1 MVAPLVITNFGARA
15 ERSAFFLMLNVIS
28 ELVYKTLTIVSL
40 TLKNISSGSFIVM
53 YACVM
58 SHSAISGSSLKQE
71 ENNVAHIVMSRINL
85 QNFIILNRNGMNSV
99 QR

>member
-1 MVAPLVITNFGARA
+1 MVAPLVMTNFGVRA

-40 TLKNISSGSFIVM
+40 TLKNISSGSSIVM